1 VDAPTSV
8 PQLIERF
15 HQERD
20 YLKAA
25 STKEH
30 LIRKAYIDPLFSA
43 LGWDL
48 DYSKQGPLVYREV
61 VEEDALR
68 VEGAMKAPDYAFRI
82 GGQRKFFVEAK
93 KPSVNLQ
100 DGHAAAF
107 QVRRYGWSA
116 RLPLSILTDFEE
128 FAVYDCRVQPD
139 PGDQSSTART
149 TFMGYEEYPD
159 RWEEIAD
166 LFSREAVLSG
176 SLEAFEQEKPRRG
189 TSPVDQAFL
198 AEIDGW
204 RELLAKEIYRK
215 NQWVSRRD
223 LNYAVQITIDRIVFL
238 RICEDRGIE
247 DYGRLEELLKAEN
260 IYKSLCQVFRNAD
273 DRYNSGLFHFREETD
288 REESPDGLTLELEV
302 EDKPLKRIIRRLYY
316 PQSPYQF
323 SVMPVEILG
332 QVYEQFLGKVIT
344 ITPRHSAVI
353 EEKPEVRK
361 AGGVYYTPAYIVD
374 HIVEHTV
381 GKLVEGKTPRQVSRL
396 KLVDPACGSGSF
408 LIGAYDY
415 LLDWHRQWYV
425 EDGPEKH
432 RKVLYTGPGGEWR
445 LINEEKKRILKNH
458 IFGVDID
465 PQAVEVTKLSL
476 LLKVLEGETDQT
488 ITRQLAGMQE
498 RALPDL
504 DDNIKCGNSLIGPD
518 FYNKTQMS
526 FLDEEEEY
534 RINVFPWQET
544 FPQVFKGQSPGFDA
558 VIGNPPYI
566 RIQAL
571 KEFAPIEVEYYKE
584 AYRTA
589 ARGNYDI
596 YVAFVEK
603 GLSLLRRG
611 GRLGF
616 ILPHKF
622 FNAQYGR
629 PLRTLVSE
637 GHYLE
642 EVIHFGHQQVFSG
655 ASTYTCLLFLNKAGE
670 KQFRFIKVNDLLEW
684 RVKRE
689 AVEGNLPSEVVTPD
703 DWNFVVG
710 RGANLFNTLSQM
722 SVKLGDIAHL
732 FVGLQTDADDVF
744 IVEERRREDGRVLC
758 WSRATGDHHWFEDD
772 HIKPFLKGSLNIKRY
787 QLSNVNKRLIF
798 PYEVLDGKSVLLGA
812 EQYQQLHP
820 LTWAYLE
827 LNRDRLASRN
837 KGKMGGEWYG
847 YVYKKNHTR
856 FTIPKLLVPSIATGS
871 SFAPDLDGRYYFV
884 GSGGGGGG
892 GYGLT
897 LTEGSMDEY
906 LYLLGLLNSRLMST
920 FVKMISTPY
929 RGGYI
934 ALNRQYIE
942 HLPIRTI
949 DFTNPNDKALHDQV
963 IALVEKMIELHQ
975 RLSAVRSPT
984 DRNFLQR
991 QINATDHQID
1001 LLVYELYGLTDEEV
1015 EIVERG

>member
-1 VDAPTSV
+1 VDARASV
-8 PQLIERF
+8 AQLIERF

-93 KPSVNLQ
+93 KPPVNLQ

-139 PGDQSSTART
+139 SGDQSSTART
-149 TFMGYEEYPD
+149 MFMGYEEYPD

-176 SLEAFEQEKPRRG
+176 SLGAFEQEKSRCG

-215 NQWVSRRD
+215 NQWISRRD
-223 LNYAVQITIDRIVFL
+223 LNYAVQMTIDRIVFL

-247 DYGRLEELLKAEN
+247 DYGRLEEVLKAEN
-260 IYKSLCQVFRNAD
+260 IYKSLCQVFRDAD

-302 EDKPLKRIIRRLYY
+302 EDKPLKRIIRWLYY

-332 QVYEQFLGKVIT
+332 QVYEQFLGKVIS

-396 KLVDPACGSGSF
+396 KVVDLSCGSGSF

-425 EDGPEKH
+425 EDGPEQH
-432 RKVLYTGPGGEWR
+432 RNVLYAGPGGEWR
-445 LINEEKKRILKNH
+445 LVNEEKKRILKHN

-476 LLKVLEGETDQT
+476 LLKVLEGETDQS
-488 ITRQLAGMQE
+488 ITRQLAGIQE

-544 FPQVFKGQSPGFDA
+544 FPEVFKGQSPGFDA

-622 FNAQYGR
+622 FNAQ
-629 PLRTLVSE
+629 
-637 GHYLE
+637 
-642 EVIHFGHQQVFSG
+642 
-655 ASTYTCLLFLNKAGE
+655 
-670 KQFRFIKVNDLLEW
+670 
-684 RVKRE
+684 
-689 AVEGNLPSEVVTPD
+689 
-703 DWNFVVG
+703 
-710 RGANLFNTLSQM
+710 
-722 SVKLGDIAHL
+722 
-732 FVGLQTDADDVF
+732 
-744 IVEERRREDGRVLC
+744 
-758 WSRATGDHHWFEDD
+758 
-772 HIKPFLKGSLNIKRY
+772 
-787 QLSNVNKRLIF
+787 
-798 PYEVLDGKSVLLGA
+798 
-812 EQYQQLHP
+812 
-820 LTWAYLE
+820 
-827 LNRDRLASRN
+827 
-837 KGKMGGEWYG
+837 
-847 YVYKKNHTR
+847 
-856 FTIPKLLVPSIATGS
+856 
-871 SFAPDLDGRYYFV
+871 
-884 GSGGGGGG
+884 
-892 GYGLT
+892 
-897 LTEGSMDEY
+897 
-906 LYLLGLLNSRLMST
+906 
-920 FVKMISTPY
+920 
-929 RGGYI
+929 
-934 ALNRQYIE
+934 
-942 HLPIRTI
+942 
-949 DFTNPNDKALHDQV
+949 
-963 IALVEKMIELHQ
+963 
-975 RLSAVRSPT
+975 
-984 DRNFLQR
+984 
-991 QINATDHQID
+991 
-1001 LLVYELYGLTDEEV
+1001 
-1015 EIVERG
+1015 

>member
-1 VDAPTSV
+1 
-8 PQLIERF
+8 
-15 HQERD
+15 
-20 YLKAA
+20 
-25 STKEH
+25 
-30 LIRKAYIDPLFSA
+30 
-43 LGWDL
+43 
-48 DYSKQGPLVYREV
+48 
-61 VEEDALR
+61 
-68 VEGAMKAPDYAFRI
+68 
-82 GGQRKFFVEAK
+82 
-93 KPSVNLQ
+93 
-100 DGHAAAF
+100 
-107 QVRRYGWSA
+107 
-116 RLPLSILTDFEE
+116 
-128 FAVYDCRVQPD
+128 
-139 PGDQSSTART
+139 
-149 TFMGYEEYPD
+149 MGYEEYPD
-159 RWEEIAD
+159 RWQEIAD

-176 SLEAFEQEKPRRG
+176 SLEAFEQEKSRRG

-198 AEIDGW
+198 AEIDSW

-215 NQWVSRRD
+215 NQWISRRD
-223 LNYAVQITIDRIVFL
+223 LNYAVQMTIDRLVFL

-247 DYGRLEELLKAEN
+247 DYGRLEELLKTED
-260 IYKSLCQVFRNAD
+260 IYKSLCQIFRDAN

-302 EDKPLKRIIRRLYY
+302 EDKPLERIIRRLYY

-344 ITPRHSAVI
+344 TITPRHSAVI
-353 EEKPEVRK
+353 AEKPEVRK
-361 AGGVYYTPAYIVD
+361 AGGVYYTPAHIVD

-381 GKLVEGKTPRQVSRL
+381 GKLVEGKTPRQVFRL
-396 KLVDPACGSGSF
+396 KIVDPACGSGSF

-425 EDGPEKH
+425 EDGAEQH
-432 RKVLYTGPGGEWR
+432 RNVLYTGPGGEWR
-445 LINEEKKRILKNH
+445 LVNEEKKRILQHN

-526 FLDEEEEY
+526 FLDEEEQY

-544 FPQVFKGQSPGFDA
+544 FPEVFKGQSPGFDA

-629 PLRTLVSE
+629 PLRTLISE
-637 GHYLE
+637 GRYLE
-642 EVIHFGHQQVFSG
+642 EVVHFGHQQVFSG
-655 ASTYTCLLFLNKAGE
+655 ATTYTCLLFLTKSDNQGFSFQKVDNLTAWRINGE
-670 KQFRFIKVNDLLEW
+670 AR
-684 RVKRE
+684 
-689 AVEGNLPSEVVTPD
+689 EGNVPAESVTAGT
-703 DWNFVVG
+703 WNF
-710 RGANLFNTLSQM
+710 
-722 SVKLGDIAHL
+722 
-732 FVGLQTDADDVF
+732 FVG
-744 IVEERRREDGRVLC
+744 
-758 WSRATGDHHWFEDD
+758 
-772 HIKPFLKGSLNIKRY
+772 P
-787 QLSNVNKRLIF
+787 
-798 PYEVLDGKSVLLGA
+798 GA
-812 EQYQQLHP
+812 P
-820 LTWAYLE
+820 
-827 LNRDRLASRN
+827 LASRLTADHPSLEQVAN
-837 KGKMGGEWYG
+837 IYVGVQTSADSVFILTGEVKSDDRVACYS
-847 YVYKKNHTR
+847 K
-856 FTIPKLLVPSIATGS
+856 S
-871 SFAPDLDGRYYFV
+871 LDRPV
-884 GSGGGGGG
+884 
-892 GYGLT
+892 T
-897 LTEGSMDEY
+897 LERA
-906 LYLLGLLNSRLMST
+906 GLLPIVSGVDVQRYAPLPARQWIVFPYNVVEGTASLKPWSDILESTPSVAAYLRENEDTLRGRERGRFNDDQWYRFGRNQNIGIQSLRKLCVPRLVNYLETTMDLEGLFCLDNVDVNGVRLREDQGPTSLYYLAGLINSRLSRWL
-920 FVKMISTPY
+920 FPQLSAPF
-929 RGGYI
+929 RGGYWS
-934 ALNRQYIE
+934 ANRQFLGQ
-942 HLPIRTI
+942 LPIRTI
-949 DFTNPNDKALHDQV
+949 DLSNPRDEELHGQIV
-963 IALVEKMIELHQ
+963 TLVERIMELHQ
-975 RLSAVRSPT
+975 RLSAARSPT

-1001 LLVYELYGLTDEEV
+1001 RLVYELYGLTDEEIT
-1015 EIVERG
+1015 IVEEGSQTP